1 MVDDARSQ
9 PPCQQSDAL
18 AVVQTLR
25 TAGHVAYF
33 AGGCVRD
40 VLLGLQPK
48 DYDVATDAL
57 PTQVRALFKNT
68 QAAGQAFGVILVR
81 LGSSVVEVATFRS
94 DGEYTDGRRPDKV
107 AFTNAEHD
115 AQRRDFTI
123 NGLFLDPIST
133 QIIDYVGGQEDLK
146 RRILRA
152 IGNPAARFGEDYLR
166 MLRAVRFAAR
176 FDLTI
181 DPATESAIREQAARL
196 AQISPER
203 IAEELRAMLPSPT
216 RSRAYQLLWSLDLM
230 PVIFRNLSN
239 APATHRSAGLFANL
253 APGEPIPFALALAAM
268 ALDFLITQS
277 GQHPTTFLQI
287 AEVRRIVQACRSTL
301 KISNDESDLMRLV
314 LDLNPLLEASLPT
327 VARMKRFLAQ
337 SGSEHA
343 RRMLAAQLRTYPDMT
358 RIAWLQE
365 QFASLQTQPLAPPP
379 LLNGDELVAAG
390 YRPGPLFKKVLDDVY
405 DAQLEDRI
413 SSKDEA
419 FALARQQLG
428 STPRA
433 V

>member
-1 MVDDARSQ
+1 
-9 PPCQQSDAL
+9 
-18 AVVQTLR
+18 
-25 TAGHVAYF
+25 
-33 AGGCVRD
+33 
-40 VLLGLQPK
+40 
-48 DYDVATDAL
+48 
-57 PTQVRALFKNT
+57 LFKNT

-81 LGSSVVEVATFRS
+81 LGNSVVEVATFRS
-94 DGEYTDGRRPDKV
+94 EGAYTDGRRPDKV
-107 AFTNAEHD
+107 SFTNAEHD

-123 NGLFLDPIST
+123 NGLFLDPISG

-152 IGNPAARFGEDYLR
+152 IGIPAERFAEDYLR

-181 DPATESAIREQAARL
+181 EPATQTAIREQAPRL

-203 IAEELRAMLPSPT
+203 IAEELRAMLPPPT
-216 RSRAYQLLWSLDLM
+216 RSRAYQWLWSLDLM
-230 PVIFRNLSN
+230 PVIFRSLSN
-239 APATHRSAGLFANL
+239 APTTNLSAGLFANL
-253 APGEPIPFALALAAM
+253 APRESVPFALALAAM
-268 ALDFLITQS
+268 ALDFLTTQS
-277 GQHPTTFLQI
+277 GQHPTAFLQL
-287 AEVRRIVQACRSTL
+287 AEVRRIVQVCRSTL

-314 LDLNPLLEASLPT
+314 LDVQPLLDQPPPT
-327 VARMKRFLAQ
+327 VARVKRFLAQ
-337 SGSEHA
+337 SGSQHA
-343 RRMLAAQLRTYPDMT
+343 LQMLDALLRTYPDLT

-413 SSKDEA
+413 SGKEEA
-419 FALARQQLG
+419 MAMARRQLAAPP
-428 STPRA
+428 SPR
-433 V
+433 

>member
-1 MVDDARSQ
+1 VDDERSKQ
-9 PPCQQSDAL
+9 PCNENDAL

-25 TAGHVAYF
+25 RAGHVAYF

-57 PTQVRALFKNT
+57 PQQVRALFKNT

-94 DGEYTDGRRPDKV
+94 DGTYTDGRRPDKV
-107 AFTNAEHD
+107 SFTNAEHD

-123 NGLFLDPIST
+123 NGLFLDPISG

-146 RRILRA
+146 QRILRA
-152 IGNPAARFGEDYLR
+152 IGTPAERFGEDYLR

-181 DPATESAIREQAARL
+181 EPATESAIQQHAARL
-196 AQISPER
+196 MQISPER
-203 IAEELRAMLPSPT
+203 IAEELRAMLPPPT
-216 RSRAYQLLWSLDLM
+216 RVRAYQLLWSLGLM
-230 PVIFRNLSN
+230 PVIFR
-239 APATHRSAGLFANL
+239 GLLNEGKVPSPGRLFVNL
-253 APGEPIPFALALAAM
+253 APDEPIPFALGLAALAMEVFHSAPYRY
-268 ALDFLITQS
+268 AGSL
-277 GQHPTTFLQI
+277 LQI
-287 AEVRRIVQACRSTL
+287 ADIRRILQVLRFYL
-301 KISNDESDLMRLV
+301 KISNDESDLVKMV
-314 LDLNPLLEASLPT
+314 LDLQPLLDQTQPT

-337 SGSEHA
+337 TNSMEA
-343 RRMLAAQLRTYPDMT
+343 RKMLDAVRRTYPEIT

-365 QFASLQTQPLAPPP
+365 QFASLEKQSVAPKP

-390 YRPGPLFKKVLDDVY
+390 YRPGPLFKKVLDEVY

-413 SSKDEA
+413 NSKEEA
-419 FALARQQLG
+419 MAMARQQLG
-428 STPRA
+428 SP
-433 V
+433 